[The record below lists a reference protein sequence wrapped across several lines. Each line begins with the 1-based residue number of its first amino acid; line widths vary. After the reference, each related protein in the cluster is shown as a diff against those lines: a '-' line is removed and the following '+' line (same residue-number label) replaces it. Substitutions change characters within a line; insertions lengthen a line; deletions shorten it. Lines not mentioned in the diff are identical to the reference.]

1 MAKILKISGRILG
14 LILEWTL
21 IFVTLFAFAI
31 RTSPVQT
38 YLAGLATDFLSKE
51 LNTTLRI
58 DRVSIVFVDRVALDG
73 VLALDQQ
80 NDTLAHIQRIY
91 LTIDKIDLN
100 NKKIDF
106 GKAELEKGNVHISRD
121 SLYGDYNYWF
131 LTDYFAGEKKKTKS
145 KPFEVKLNELL
156 LTDVHFRYDDFRKKR
171 KDYGIDFNHIDLSH
185 VTLEAS
191 GFSSKNGEIAFRLAS
206 LKAKEKSGFEL
217 NRLNTNARISR
228 NGILL
233 DELNIQTPR
242 TTIAAEKL
250 HLLFNGMDDF
260 QSFEDSVEFDAK
272 LNKSR
277 VSLLDISFFATALQ
291 GMDAMVDIQGS
302 VTQKVKNLKLKN
314 LELATGKRT
323 VIKGNFNLPDFREF
337 KKAFFSERIS
347 YAYIDLNDLQSI
359 KLPKSSSVN
368 RIQLDKYV
376 NRLGFFQA
384 RDLRLDGVYSEFVV
398 AADKITTQL
407 GSVKMDNGILFYPKS
422 SSLEFMRSEA
432 STYDVKVEEF
442 DLGSFLAN
450 NSFGK
455 VDGTF
460 FLSGEAYST
469 NDIHYTTLEGDVNRF
484 DFLDYSYSDIKLT
497 KGTMIDNVLEAVVD
511 VRDDNLNLSYNGFI
525 DFNGDQHMKFN
536 INLVEALLSNLHL
549 TRADSTLLSSNFTV
563 DIYGKDP
570 NSMRGDITLDGIL
583 YQEGDK
589 VIQVPEMKVNVVRG
603 ETNDKFTV
611 DSEVGDFALT
621 GKVDFTT
628 VVSDFMGQFD
638 KVFPGLIN
646 DISSL
651 TKKPSQK
658 NPSRFNY
665 DFTAKNTDAF
675 LGIFVPDLKI
685 EPGTILKGTYDGK
698 SQNFTMLLNS
708 KQVQF
713 QEMVF
718 SGIDFNQEL
727 TGTDIYADY
736 KLSKFSYGDSIHL
749 DDVHFTTNGKNN
761 VLNSVLTWNPNTLN
775 ASDIQWETTIVDNKQ
790 LNIVLDPSYF
800 AINEMRWDVEKQSDM
815 TITTQD
821 IHVSKFKLSR
831 NKQYISLDGCVS
843 RNDSDK
849 LNMKLHE
856 IDLQEIGAFIGSSVE
871 LDGTINGWGYISN
884 PYTNLTYMGDA
895 SITGLYIN
903 KEEVGDVFFQSQ
915 WNRASESV
923 GLTGDLMYRGNQTF
937 AFQGSYFTA
946 RENDNLDLYL
956 IFDHTDIQFTN
967 AFMDPDV
974 ISNIKGELNGNLKVG
989 GTPESPKLDGRVN
1002 LAGGNTKVEMLGVNF
1017 GFDGQIIVDEYG
1029 FYINNMPV
1037 SDEEGNYGSLIGSVY
1052 HENYADWNFDVQ
1064 INLEGDESEQ
1074 DEYIFS
1080 WAPSNELPERF
1091 LVMNTPYKEGEL
1103 YYGKAYGTGSV
1114 NIFGYADNIEITVD
1128 MKTKRGTRIN
1138 FPMYGSSE
1146 LDEEESFIRFVNK
1159 DTSIAFVEPKIDFTG
1174 VELDLNF
1181 RVTPDAKLKIIFNE
1195 QLGDEIT
1202 ASGSGD
1208 ISMKMD
1214 NLGDLSLDGTYKV
1227 KDGVYNFAMG
1237 PIKQPFFIQEGGTI
1251 TWTGDPYNA
1260 NLDLKTYYKV
1270 NASLAEISPN
1280 ELQGTAN
1287 VNNQEV
1293 LCFLGLTE
1301 SLMKPSIGFNITSPK
1316 ANETGKALL
1325 SRIVSDPDE
1334 LNRQFFSLLLWRRFQ
1349 PLKGTT
1355 AASSS
1360 GALDLV
1366 SNQINSMLAM
1376 VSKDYKLNVNLDA
1389 DDLTGDNTMEF
1400 GVSKGFLDN
1409 RLIVTGSF
1417 GVESNNTGGENQ
1429 NQNQL
1434 IGDVSVEYLLN
1445 ESGTFRINIFN
1456 ESNDYSVIQDKNLGL
1471 FTQGAGLNYQE
1482 DFDNL
1487 ENFMLVQYFLD
1498 IFRSKEKKHIPI
1510 KRKRR
1515 QSPIPANS
1523 EPVSFIDPT
1532 NRDPKKST

>member
-14 LILEWTL
+14 LSFEWIL
-21 IFVTLFAFAI
+21 IFITLFAFAI

-38 YLAGLATDFLSKE
+38 YLAGLATDYLSKE

-58 DRVSIVFVDRVALDG
+58 DRISIVFVDRVALDG
-73 VLALDQQ
+73 VLVLDQQ
-80 NDTLAHIQRIY
+80 KDTLADIHRIY
-91 LTIDKIDLN
+91 LSIKNINL
-100 NKKIDF
+100 NKKKIGF

-145 KPFEVKLNELL
+145 DPFEVKLNELL
-156 LTDVHFRYDDFRKKR
+156 LTDIHFRYDDYRKKR
-171 KDYGIDFNHIDLSH
+171 TNYGIDFNHIDLTKLS
-185 VTLEAS
+185 LEAS
-191 GFSSKNGEIAFRLAS
+191 NFSSENGEISFRLAS
-206 LKAKEKSGFEL
+206 LKAKEKSGFDL
-217 NRLNTNARISR
+217 LRLNTNARISR
-228 NGILL
+228 TGIRLE
-233 DELNIQTPR
+233 DVNIQTPKSK
-242 TTIAAEKL
+242 IAAEKL
-250 HLLFNGMDDF
+250 HLLFNGIDDF
-260 QSFEDSVEFDAK
+260 QTFVDSVDFDAK
-272 LNKSR
+272 LNPSR
-277 VSLLDISFFATALQ
+277 VSMIDVSMFATALE
-291 GMDAMVDIQGS
+291 GMDALIDIQGT
-302 VTQKVKNLKLKN
+302 VTQKVKNLKLKD
-314 LELATGKRT
+314 LELSTGKKT

-337 KKAFFSERIS
+337 EKAFFSERVK

-359 KLPKSSSVN
+359 KLPNNSPTK

-376 NRLGFFQA
+376 NRLGYFQA
-384 RDLRLDGVYSEFVV
+384 RDLRLDGLYSEFVV
-398 AADKITTQL
+398 AADRITTRL
-407 GSVKMDNGILFYPKS
+407 GSVKMDNGVIFYPQPN
-422 SSLEFMRSEA
+422 SLKFQRSEA

-442 DLGSFLAN
+442 DLGTFLAN
-450 NSFGK
+450 SSFGT

-460 FLSGEAYST
+460 FLSGEAFST
-469 NDIHYTTLEGDVNRF
+469 NDIHFTTLEGDVNRF
-484 DFLDYSYSDIKLT
+484 DFLDYSYSKIKLS
-497 KGTMIDNVLEAVVD
+497 KGTMIDNVLEAVVE
-511 VRDDNLNLSYNGFI
+511 VEDDNLNLTYDGFI
-525 DFNGDQHMKFN
+525 DFNGDQRMKFN
-536 INLVEALLSNLHL
+536 INLVEALLSNLNL
-549 TRADSTLLSSNFTV
+549 TRADSTLLSSNFSV

-570 NSMRGDITLDGIL
+570 NNMRGKITLDGIL
-583 YQEGDK
+583 YKEGDK
-589 VIQVPEMKVNVVRG
+589 VIDVPKMEVEVVRG
-603 ETNDKFTV
+603 AIDDEFTI
-611 DSEVGDFALT
+611 DSDVGDFTLI
-621 GKVDFTT
+621 GKVDFST

-638 KVFPGLIN
+638 KVFPGLVN
-646 DISSL
+646 DISAL
-651 TKKPSQK
+651 TKKSTKK
-658 NPSRFNY
+658 NPSRFTY

-685 EPGTILKGTYDGK
+685 EPGTTLKGSYDGK
-698 SQNFTMLLNS
+698 TENFTMALNS
-708 KQVQF
+708 AQVNYK
-713 QEMVF
+713 EMAF
-718 SGIDFNQEL
+718 SGINFKQIL
-727 TGTDIYADY
+727 TGTDINADY
-736 KLSKFSYGDSIHL
+736 RLAKFSYGDSIHL

-761 VLNSVLTWNPNTLN
+761 VLNSVLTWNPNTKN
-775 ASDIQWETTIVDNKQ
+775 ASDIHWETTIVDNKQ

-821 IHVSKFKLSR
+821 IHISRFKLSR
-831 NKQYISLDGCVS
+831 KKQYISLDGCIS

-849 LNMKLHE
+849 LNMKLYE
-856 IDLQEIGAFIGSSVE
+856 IDLKEIGAFIGSSVE
-871 LDGTINGWGYISN
+871 LDGTINGWGYLSN

-937 AFQGSYFTA
+937 AFQGSYFTE
-946 RENDNLDLYL
+946 RERDNLDLYL
-956 IFDHTDIQFTN
+956 LFDHTDIQFTN

-989 GTPESPKLDGRVN
+989 GTPDEPKLEGRVN
-1002 LAGGNTKVEMLGVNF
+1002 LSGGNTKVEMLGVNF

-1037 SDEEGNYGSLIGSVY
+1037 SDEEGNTGSLIGSVY

-1064 INLEGDESEQ
+1064 INLEGDETI
-1074 DEYIFS
+1074 DDDYVFS

-1103 YYGKAYGTGSV
+1103 YYGKAYGTGNV

-1128 MKTKRGTRIN
+1128 LKTKRGTRIN

-1202 ASGSGD
+1202 ANGSGD

-1227 KDGVYNFAMG
+1227 KEGVYNFAMG

-1301 SLMKPSIGFNITSPK
+1301 SLMKPTIGFNITSPK

-1417 GVESNNTGGENQ
+1417 GVESNTNGSENQ

-1445 ESGTFRINIFN
+1445 ENGTFRINIFN

-1482 DFDNL
+1482 DFDNI

-1498 IFRSKEKKHIPI
+1498 IFRSKENKHIPI

-1515 QSPIPANS
+1515 QTPVPVNG
-1523 EPVSFIDPT
+1523 EPLSFVLRSNDEQ
-1532 NRDPKKST
+1532 KKS